1 VQARAR
7 KGNPAVIVGFAAE
20 SQNLLDNARA
30 KLEAKGVDLIV
41 ANDISAPDAGFEVDT
56 NRVTLVD
63 ASGEQPLPLAP
74 KSTVAEA
81 VLDRV
86 VGLLAEK

>member
-1 VQARAR
+1 M
-7 KGNPAVIVGFAAE
+7 
-20 SQNLLDNARA
+20 
-30 KLEAKGVDLIV
+30 DLIV

-74 KSTVAEA
+74 KSIVAEA